1 MPPDIVIITGLSGSG
16 MSSATNAFQDLGYFC
31 VDNLPITMLPT
42 FGRLVTDDEEKG
54 IRRAALVIDIREGG
68 FLADFEKQLA
78 ALRASGLQVT
88 VLFFEASDD
97 VLQYRFSET
106 RRPHPAEKGQ
116 GLLAAIRDEREAM
129 SRIRAHA
136 DQIID
141 TSDHTVH
148 TLRKFLLERFSL
160 DREGA
165 PMRVQ
170 VMSFGH
176 KYGNPGDLEL
186 LFDVRHLPNPHFVP
200 ELKRLSGHDPRV
212 VKFLRSDDEVKE
224 TLKRFT
230 DLLSYLLPLY
240 KREGKSYVTVGIGCT
255 GGRHRSV
262 MIANELARALRGAR
276 FDAPASPSDRR
287 KGRAARAGG
296 CGGGADLFVGPISH
310 MAAVSIGWHDDVDAA
325 RDEVQRAITRV
336 TQQNGVLLLTDM
348 FGGTPTN
355 IASMFLEEG
364 TIEVVTGV
372 NLPMVI
378 KLATATAEDSLS
390 DIARNTDNCHNNA
403 TC

>member
-1 MPPDIVIITGLSGSG
+1 VNNVPDIVIITGLSGSG

-42 FGRLVTDDEEKG
+42 FGRLVSDDEEKG

-68 FLADFEKQLA
+68 FLADFERQLD
-78 ALRASGLQVT
+78 ALRALGLKVS

-116 GLLAAIRDEREAM
+116 GLLAAIKDERERM
-129 SRIRAHA
+129 SKIRAHA

-148 TLRKFLLERFSL
+148 TLRRFLLDRFSL
-160 DREGA
+160 DRQGA
-165 PMRVQ
+165 PMHVQ

-176 KYGNPGDLEL
+176 KYGNPGDMEL

-200 ELKRLSGHDPRV
+200 ELKPLSGHDSRV
-212 VKFLRSDDEVKE
+212 VKFLRSHDEVNE
-224 TLKRFT
+224 TLQRFT

-262 MIANELARALRGAR
+262 MIANALARALRREG
-276 FDAPASPSDRR
+276 FDAHASHRDVRKVRR
-287 KGRAARAGG
+287 ARG
-296 CGGGADLFVGPISH
+296 
-310 MAAVSIGWHDDVDAA
+310 
-325 RDEVQRAITRV
+325 
-336 TQQNGVLLLTDM
+336 
-348 FGGTPTN
+348 
-355 IASMFLEEG
+355 
-364 TIEVVTGV
+364 
-372 NLPMVI
+372 
-378 KLATATAEDSLS
+378 
-390 DIARNTDNCHNNA
+390 
-403 TC
+403 

>member
-1 MPPDIVIITGLSGSG
+1 MNIPDIVIITGLSGSG

-31 VDNLPITMLPT
+31 VDNLPIMMLPT
-42 FGRLVTDDEEKG
+42 FGRLVGDDDEKG

-68 FLADFEKQLA
+68 FLADFEKQLK
-78 ALRASGLQVT
+78 ALRAQGFKVN

-116 GLLAAIRDEREAM
+116 GLLAAISDERQAM
-129 SRIRAHA
+129 SRIRALA

-148 TLRKFLLERFSL
+148 TLRSFLLERFSL

-200 ELKRLSGHDPRV
+200 DLKRLSGHDSRV
-212 VKFLRSDDEVKE
+212 VKFLRSQDEVNE

-262 MIANELARALRGAR
+262 MIANALARSLRRAG
-276 FDAPASPSDRR
+276 FDAHSSHRDVRKHNRR
-287 KGRAARAGG
+287 
-296 CGGGADLFVGPISH
+296 
-310 MAAVSIGWHDDVDAA
+310 
-325 RDEVQRAITRV
+325 
-336 TQQNGVLLLTDM
+336 
-348 FGGTPTN
+348 
-355 IASMFLEEG
+355 
-364 TIEVVTGV
+364 
-372 NLPMVI
+372 
-378 KLATATAEDSLS
+378 
-390 DIARNTDNCHNNA
+390 
-403 TC
+403 

>member
-1 MPPDIVIITGLSGSG
+1 

-31 VDNLPITMLPT
+31 VDNLPVTMLPT
-42 FGRLVTDDEEKG
+42 FGRLVSEDEEKG

-68 FLADFEKQLA
+68 FLADFEKQLDE
-78 ALRASGLQVT
+78 LRSLGLKVF

-106 RRPHPAEKGQ
+106 RRPHPADTGQ
-116 GLLAAIRDEREAM
+116 GLLAAIRDERQAM
-129 SRIRAHA
+129 SLIRSHS

-148 TLRKFLLERFSL
+148 TLRRFLLERFSL
-160 DREGA
+160 DRQGA

-200 ELKRLSGHDPRV
+200 ELKRLSGHDRRV
-212 VKFLRSDDEVKE
+212 VSYLRSQDEVQE

-262 MIANELARALRGAR
+262 MIANELARALRKAG
-276 FDAPASPSDRR
+276 FDAHASHRDVRKQNRVRR
-287 KGRAARAGG
+287 SA
-296 CGGGADLFVGPISH
+296 
-310 MAAVSIGWHDDVDAA
+310 
-325 RDEVQRAITRV
+325 
-336 TQQNGVLLLTDM
+336 
-348 FGGTPTN
+348 
-355 IASMFLEEG
+355 
-364 TIEVVTGV
+364 
-372 NLPMVI
+372 
-378 KLATATAEDSLS
+378 
-390 DIARNTDNCHNNA
+390 
-403 TC
+403 